1 MSKKTTVNVEVIPR
15 YNNEPI
21 EKLIK
26 RFNKKVKNERVI
38 EDFIERQR
46 YEKPSLK
53 RKRLKHRKRLVLEK
67 LQKTIDEKK
76 KSTS

>member
-1 MSKKTTVNVEVIPR
+1 MSKRPVNVEVTPR
-15 YNNEPI
+15 YRNESA
-21 EKLIK
+21 EKMIK
-26 RFNKKVKNERVI
+26 RFNKKVKNERII
-38 EDFIERQR
+38 EDFRERQR

-76 KSTS
+76 KLTS